1 MHAAFSDARILILD
15 DEPVNTLLLGRILTS
30 TGYGCITATNDPR
43 EAIATFLEAQAGP
56 EPFDLVCTDL
66 HMPVLSGLEVVATLA
81 RATPPGDFVPIVMLT
96 ADVTA
101 AAEQEA
107 LTNGAQDF
115 ITKPFRAPQIRLRI
129 ANLLRTRTLHRQL
142 RDHNDRLEG
151 LVQERTAEL
160 DAARLDI
167 LHRLAAAAEYRDY
180 TTGQHTQRVG
190 ALSGL
195 LATRL
200 GCDEET
206 IDLVRRAAQLHD
218 VGKIGVPDSILLKP
232 GPLTAAEFSVMKEHV
247 DVGVRLLANGASKL
261 IAMAEVI
268 AGSHHERWD
277 GSGYPL
283 GLAGD
288 AIPLVGQIVA
298 VADVFDT
305 LINERPYK
313 PAWPIEEAIDEM
325 TRQRG
330 RWFSPHVIDVFLEAL
345 LDCPDLLEELRH
357 ALVAVDTGAI
367 MTDALR
373 G

>member
-1 MHAAFSDARILILD
+1 MQAAFADARILILD

-30 TGYGCITATNDPR
+30 AGYGRITATTDPH
-43 EAIATFLEAQAGP
+43 EAIAWFLAAQAGP

-66 HMPVLSGLEVVATLA
+66 HMPGLSGLDVVATLT
-81 RATPPGDFVPIVMLT
+81 RATPPGDFVPVVMLT

-101 AAEQEA
+101 EAEQEA

-115 ITKPFRAPQIRLRI
+115 ITKPFRPPQIRLRI

-142 RDHNDRLEG
+142 RDHNDRLEV
-151 LVQERTAEL
+151 LVRERTVEL
-160 DAARLDI
+160 EAARLDI

-195 LATRL
+195 LAARL
-200 GCDEET
+200 DCGEET
-206 IDLVRRAAQLHD
+206 IELVRRAAQLHD
-218 VGKIGVPDSILLKP
+218 VGKIGVPDRILLKP
-232 GPLTAAEFSVMKEHV
+232 GPLTAAEFRVMKEHV
-247 DVGVRLLANGASKL
+247 NVGVRLLSNGSSKL

-277 GSGYPL
+277 GSGYPR

-313 PAWPIEEAIDEM
+313 AAWSIEEAVDEM

-330 RWFSPHVIDVFLEAL
+330 HWFSPRVIDAFLDVLNAS
-345 LDCPDLLEELRH
+345 PDLIEELQH
-357 ALVAVDTGAI
+357 ALVDVDTRAVVAE
-367 MTDALR
+367 ALH

>member
-1 MHAAFSDARILILD
+1 LQAAFADARILILD
-15 DEPVNTLLLGRILTS
+15 DEPVNTMLLGRILTS
-30 TGYGCITATNDPR
+30 AGYGCITATTDPR
-43 EAIATFLEAQAGP
+43 EAIAWFLEAQAGP
-56 EPFDLVCTDL
+56 DPFDLVCTDL
-66 HMPVLSGLEVVATLA
+66 HMPVLSGLDVVATLT
-81 RATPPGDFVPIVMLT
+81 RATPPGDFVPVVMLT

-101 AAEQEA
+101 EAEQEA
-107 LTNGAQDF
+107 LANGAQDF
-115 ITKPFRAPQIRLRI
+115 ITKPFRAAQIRLRI

-151 LVQERTAEL
+151 LVRERTAEL
-160 DAARLDI
+160 EAARLDI

-195 LATRL
+195 LAARL

-206 IDLVRRAAQLHD
+206 IELVRRAAQLHD

-247 DVGVRLLANGASKL
+247 TVGVRLLSNGASKL

-277 GSGYPL
+277 GSGYPA

-305 LINERPYK
+305 LVNERPYK
-313 PAWPIEEAIDEM
+313 PAWSVEDAIDEM
-325 TRQRG
+325 KRQRG
-330 RWFSPHVIDVFLEAL
+330 HWFSPHVIDVFLAAL
-345 LDCPDLLEELRH
+345 LERPDLLEELPH
-357 ALVAVDTGAI
+357 VLTDVDVRAI
-367 MTDALR
+367 VVEALR